1 MSAKRA
7 SIDIEVLLSVTVG
20 RATDASRQVPER
32 NGVAWL
38 GQVAPGLTRQ
48 GYLGSGRCARGG
60 STDPAQPPISSRIFS
75 SRRTVNRMPSGSECT
90 LPSYSTPTQPR
101 YPASTTIFIIRRKSI
116 SASSPSASNTW
127 LLALTARAIGI
138 ISSTPRY
145 LSYCSVDDTVKL
157 PKSGSVPSSG

>member
-101 YPASTTIFIIRRKSI
+101 YPPSPTILILLRQPI
-116 SASSPSASNTW
+116 SATSPTPSNTW
-127 LLALTARAIGI
+127 PLALTARTIGLTCWNPPI
-138 ISSTPRY
+138 V
-145 LSYCSVDDTVKL
+145 SYC
-157 PKSGSVPSSG
+157 P